1 MDFNLK
7 SKLWAGNIYH
17 QFESICHDVDEFVN
31 KDTVKFVGNQ
41 VQNVGIS
48 VKRLYSNVVQDVL
61 PLSVKP
67 ERQPGE
73 QGDMQNRVSV
83 TGVRTTSTHSDE
95 KQLPNNQVSD
105 GHKMQISKPANTPES
120 QTCQYFRNNVD
131 AIVQNNEDNNSDAEK
146 SVTRD
151 LKSVTDNSSFD
162 SEIFSRKCDED
173 YISSSPVFSADGEGS
188 TSIEKEIRDFNHQ
201 KVDKGFS
208 DDMGFYETSSNG
220 WLSKSM
226 LSVFEDPY
234 FDENGSLSSPPLP
247 VSTHKVN
254 VDNCPPIDSPLPPAC
269 DVDDW
274 ALEKDRVLGGNCYTK
289 HESVDLSTS
298 DQSSEQ
304 PLSYHSYNEKEQI
317 VIMPSTY
324 CASPKSPITV
334 ESTSADFSK
343 KVENVLHTRSVSDS
357 ISAAST
363 INDAD
368 TTNEAASADSS
379 KKAENVLHSRS
390 VSDGCTYNIS
400 AASSINAADT
410 TKALDVEPFFPIL
423 ESYDINAR

>member
-1 MDFNLK
+1 ML
-7 SKLWAGNIYH
+7 YH
-17 QFESICHDVDEFVN
+17 AENYSPGQ
-31 KDTVKFVGNQ
+31 DTVKFVGNQ

-61 PLSVKP
+61 PLSGNIVKP
-67 ERQPGE
+67 ERQAGE
-73 QGDMQNRVSV
+73 QGDMQDRVSV
-83 TGVRTTSTHSDE
+83 TGIRTASTCTDE
-95 KQLPNNQVSD
+95 KQLPKNQVSD
-105 GHKMQISKPANTPES
+105 DHKMQISKPANTPES
-120 QTCQYFRNNVD
+120 QTCQYFRDNVN
-131 AIVQNNEDNNSDAEK
+131 AIVQNSEDNSDTEK
-146 SVTRD
+146 TVTKD
-151 LKSVTDNSSFD
+151 LKSVTANSSFD
-162 SEIFSRKCDED
+162 GEIFSRKCDED

-188 TSIEKEIRDFNHQ
+188 TSIEKERRYFSCQ

-208 DDMGFYETSSNG
+208 DGMGFYETSSNG

-247 VSTHKVN
+247 VSTHRVN
-254 VDNCPPIDSPLPPAC
+254 VDNCPLIDTPLRPAC

-274 ALEKDRVLGGNCYTK
+274 ASEKDRVLCGSCYTK

-298 DQSSEQ
+298 DLSSEQ

-317 VIMPSTY
+317 LIMPSTY

-343 KVENVLHTRSVSDS
+343 KVENVLHSRSVSDS
-357 ISAAST
+357 ISAASS
-363 INDAD
+363 INDVD
-368 TTNEAASADSS
+368 TTNEAASADFS

-400 AASSINAADT
+400 AASSVNAAD

-423 ESYDINAR
+423 ESNG